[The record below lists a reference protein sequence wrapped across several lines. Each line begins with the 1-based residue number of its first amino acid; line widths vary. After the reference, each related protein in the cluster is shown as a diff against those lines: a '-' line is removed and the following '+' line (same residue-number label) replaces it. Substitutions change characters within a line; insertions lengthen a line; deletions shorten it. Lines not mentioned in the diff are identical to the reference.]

1 MIKSLAALASALLVL
16 LCGGCWN
23 YRSLDTLA
31 IVAGI
36 AIDNGEDGNA
46 WKISFQIV
54 DLTGNVEVEGINSK
68 VLVAEGVSL
77 FDACRNAKRNII
89 GKLYFGHTQ
98 LAVISEAIAQQEDL
112 RNTIDWFL
120 HDAEVRETLKL
131 VVSMDAAAQDIL
143 VYETLV
149 GPVDAFEIS
158 QYLEDDNKV
167 TSSTSFKQLY
177 EAYNTLKSPGI
188 ELTLPAIRI
197 DKASER
203 PIAQVYGTAV
213 FKGERLA
220 GYLTPEE
227 SKYFLFATDGV
238 QGGLLT
244 VPADGE
250 GPDTVTLE
258 ISRNCTRRSF
268 SYDGGKLIVTLEPE
282 TDVFLAE
289 CAVPFSVMDKQAVR
303 ELEDNAA
310 ATLAKRMTAVIQT
323 VQSRFGSDIFGFGD
337 LIRKRDNALWEQL
350 GPDWDATFKTLE
362 VQVKA
367 KINILNSALVK
378 E

>member
-1 MIKSLAALASALLVL
+1 MIRRLAALAALLSVL

-23 YRSLDTLA
+23 YRSLDTMS

-36 AIDNGEDGNA
+36 AIDEGGDDNV
-46 WKISFQIV
+46 WRVSFQIV
-54 DLTGNVEVEGINSK
+54 DLMGNVEVEGINSK
-68 VLVAEGVSL
+68 ILVAEGATL

-98 LAVISEAIAQQEDL
+98 LAVINEAIAKQEDL

-120 HDAEVRETLKL
+120 HDTEVRETLKL
-131 VVSMDAAAQDIL
+131 VVSREATAQDIL
-143 VYETLV
+143 AHETLV
-149 GPVDAFEIS
+149 GPIDAFEIS
-158 QYLEDDNKV
+158 QYLEDDSKV

-177 EAYNTLKSPGI
+177 ETFNTLKSPGI

-197 DKASER
+197 ATASER
-203 PIAQVYGTAV
+203 QIAQIYGTAV
-213 FKGERLA
+213 FKGGRLA

-227 SKYFLFATDGV
+227 SKYFLFATDGI

-244 VPADGE
+244 VPASGE

-258 ISRNCTRRSF
+258 ISQSRTHRSF
-268 SYDGGKLIVTLEPE
+268 SYDNGKLIVTLEPE
-282 TDVFLAE
+282 TDVFLVE
-289 CAVPFSVMDKQAVR
+289 CGVPFSALDKQVMR

-310 ATLAKRMTAVIQT
+310 AVLAKRMTAVIQT
-323 VQSRFGSDIFGFGD
+323 VQSSFGSDIFGFGS
-337 LIRKRDNALWEQL
+337 LIHKRDNALWEQL
-350 GPDWDATFKTLE
+350 SQDWDAIFAALE

-367 KINILNSALVK
+367 KINIVNSALIK